1 MLDELTEKLSAFPEE
16 WSQERCEVEIMA
28 LLAITHHK
36 VEMVTGIPSYRV
48 RERLV
53 IMQLEALQTP

>member
-1 MLDELTEKLSAFPEE
+1 
-16 WSQERCEVEIMA
+16 MA

-48 RERLV
+48 RERLA